1 MSSGSDVA
9 KETTVIP
16 TSTLGTRQRAAVTT
30 AALSNQ
36 SPPKSKRES
45 PPTSNNAFIRYGEDT
60 QHKVLYL
67 CGMENI
73 FFKVIARCNKA
84 LLPSLSKK
92 QVDISKASK
101 SQLLLLAWRTYITMR
116 AL

>member
-1 MSSGSDVA
+1 MG
-9 KETTVIP
+9 
-16 TSTLGTRQRAAVTT
+16 
-30 AALSNQ
+30 
-36 SPPKSKRES
+36 
-45 PPTSNNAFIRYGEDT
+45 
-60 QHKVLYL
+60 
-67 CGMENI
+67 NI